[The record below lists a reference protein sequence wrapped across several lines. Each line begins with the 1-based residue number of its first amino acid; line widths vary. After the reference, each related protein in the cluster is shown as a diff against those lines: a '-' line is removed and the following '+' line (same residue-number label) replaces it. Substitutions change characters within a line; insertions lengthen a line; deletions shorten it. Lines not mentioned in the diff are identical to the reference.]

1 MGTREKLFRQKLA
14 DQIETLLTTSEKVF
28 TSEKLDNEW
37 LGSMLTKTQELTSA
51 LTIYQFLHELPENE
65 KLQVEFLELKE
76 EEETKIPES
85 EIPSYGDEILKE
97 IDEFESQQ
105 SVEVFE
111 VVEEPVV
118 EKIDPEPKPEPEPE
132 VIETQIEEVTEVE
145 EPKAAEVVVEA
156 VVIEEVKEEIE
167 EAIVVEEIVEV
178 EIVAEPETVVEEVE
192 LVEEIVADEIEEA
205 AEEIAPIQEEIK
217 EESTPKAPVV
227 TKVETKAEINDAM
240 ANTTQSLAEK
250 LSAKSIKKL
259 AESIALNERF
269 LFANELFDGNM
280 EAFKRALTELDHI
293 ASKEDAQRYIE
304 LQLKA
309 ENNWDMESET
319 VINFVTLVERRF
331 N

>member
-118 EKIDPEPKPEPEPE
+118 EKTEPEPKPESKPEPE
-132 VIETQIEEVTEVE
+132 AIETQIEDVTEVE

-167 EAIVVEEIVEV
+167 EAIVVE

-217 EESTPKAPVV
+217 EESTPKPPVV